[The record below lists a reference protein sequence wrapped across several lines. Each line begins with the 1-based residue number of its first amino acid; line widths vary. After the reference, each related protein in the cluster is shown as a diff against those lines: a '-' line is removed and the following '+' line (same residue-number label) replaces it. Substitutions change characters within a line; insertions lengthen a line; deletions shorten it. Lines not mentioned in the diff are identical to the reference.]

1 MQKGV
6 DQRAQGDSLKLVY
19 LNIGDWKLHELF
31 QSLKVFPGGFFLPL
45 KCEVLIILMN
55 VVVWKKI

>member
-6 DQRAQGDSLKLVY
+6 DQRTQSDSLKLVY
-19 LNIGDWKLHELF
+19 LNIGDWRLHELF
-31 QSLKVFPGGFFLPL
+31 QFLKVFQGLFLSL